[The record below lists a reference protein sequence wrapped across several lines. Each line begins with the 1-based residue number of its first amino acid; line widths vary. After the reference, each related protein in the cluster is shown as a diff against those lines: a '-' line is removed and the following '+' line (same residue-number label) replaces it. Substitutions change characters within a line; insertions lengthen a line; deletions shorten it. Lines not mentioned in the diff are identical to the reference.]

1 MHLPKCSRK
10 LPYSLRSISP
20 ITRSVS
26 ILMRAACELVCL
38 PFRIAGAATASFVK
52 SRRDRARLVIGMR
65 DLQQWKRLHQLYGC
79 PRTVVNRKESVQS
92 KLGWQKV
99 FERLEKLLNK
109 RNGRIA

>member
-52 SRRDRARLVIGMR
+52 SRRDRARLVIGMG
-65 DLQQWKRLHQLYGC
+65 DLPTVEALAPTLRLPANCCQPERIQEFPQILR
-79 PRTVVNRKESVQS
+79 PIEARREASVV
-92 KLGWQKV
+92 
-99 FERLEKLLNK
+99 
-109 RNGRIA
+109 